1 MFTLIKG
8 AIMNTWKIKTFRTI
22 EAMNEFL
29 YKNDRLIEF
38 NEVYVNNAYAIEYR
52 KLRIIY

>member
-1 MFTLIKG
+1 
-8 AIMNTWKIKTFRTI
+8 MNTWKIKTFRTI